1 VPASLL
7 ERRPDL
13 VAAERVV
20 LAAFRQQE
28 AARLALLPDFS
39 ISLVGERVGD
49 HLLRQL
55 KLSPWLASA
64 AIGTVIPIYEGGA
77 LRAQVKI
84 ATAQQA
90 QAVASY
96 GSVVLNAFRE
106 VEDVLASE
114 QILEKRLGYEQRA
127 LVDRNAAVRLAI
139 VQYQAGRRDLLWVE
153 QLQTEQLAVES
164 NVIQLR
170 NAQIANRIQLHLAL
184 GGSFDAAPAV
194 AELASGKR

>member
-13 VAAERVV
+13 VAAERRV
-20 LAAFRQQE
+20 LAAFRQEE

-39 ISLVGERVGD
+39 ISLVGEHLSD

-55 KLSPWLASA
+55 QLSPWFASA
-64 AIGTVIPIYEGGA
+64 AIGSVIPIYEGGA

-90 QAVASY
+90 QAVANY

-106 VEDVLASE
+106 VEDVLDS
-114 QILEKRLGYEQRA
+114 QLFLEKRLGYEQRA
-127 LVDRNAAVRLAI
+127 LADRIATVRLAT

-153 QLQTEQLAVES
+153 QLQTEQLAVEEH
-164 NVIQLR
+164 VIQLR

-184 GGSFDAAPAV
+184 GGSFDAAPSV
-194 AELASGKR
+194 PELADGE